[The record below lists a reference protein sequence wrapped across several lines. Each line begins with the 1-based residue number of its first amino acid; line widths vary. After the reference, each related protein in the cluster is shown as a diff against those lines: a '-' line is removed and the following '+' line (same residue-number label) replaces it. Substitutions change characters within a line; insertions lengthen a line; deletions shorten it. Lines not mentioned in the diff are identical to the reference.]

1 MYRVINE
8 KGLFFLT
15 RLIINM
21 SETIGKERMLDVIKN
36 DPQSLIDILSDDHFS
51 ESNVESVNFSKKLT
65 TEDLEKLKLTKLQKI
80 ILETVLNNKN
90 SVTLNEIE
98 LSLKERGIDVNS
110 GSMIGGSLA
119 GITKKCESSK
129 ITNIYKAV
137 HGDSTITYSI
147 IPEVKKTLKSFLES
161 H

>member
-1 MYRVINE
+1 
-8 KGLFFLT
+8 
-15 RLIINM
+15 M
-21 SETIGKERMLDVIKN
+21 SETIGKERMLDVVKN
-36 DPQSLIDILSDDHFS
+36 DPQSLIDILSEDHFS
-51 ESNVESVNFSKKLT
+51 DSNVETVNFSKKLSI
-65 TEDLEKLKLTKLQKI
+65 EDLEKLKLTKLQKI

-98 LSLKERGIDVNS
+98 QTLKERGIDVNS

-129 ITNIYKAV
+129 IMNIYKAV
-137 HGDSTITYSI
+137 HGENTITYSI
-147 IPEVKKTLKSFLES
+147 LPEVKKTLKNFLEA